1 MSIRTRLLV
10 GTGAAVALVFAIAGA
25 VVHVLARASLYEQLD
40 DSIREQAHSLA
51 VLVEAEDGELDTDLT
66 PNTLAGQRGRY
77 FELLDDAGQVLVRSD
92 SLGARDLEPAELD
105 GPGLAIGDGALPD
118 GTTGRQ
124 VTLGFYPRQ
133 EHDQA
138 EPIECT
144 LVVARTTGEAEDSIR
159 RLDTVL
165 AITGAAA
172 VVVCLVLLAW
182 LTGYGLAPVRDVAQ
196 RIAAIDPAEPDA
208 RFAAGAGADDAETR
222 VPLEL
227 RPIVDRLD
235 DLLRRLAAVVARER
249 ELTAEVAHELRTPL
263 AGMRSTIELALA
275 RDREPER
282 YRAALADCLA
292 IVDQTH
298 RMVEALLA
306 LARLDAGTIT
316 TTADPVP
323 LGPVLDD
330 VVALV
335 AARAADRGLTIERA
349 AGDAIATTDPDR
361 IRVVFQNLVDNA
373 VSHADRGGTVR
384 IAVTTEAATAVVRI
398 ANTGSR
404 LGGDAVAHVFDR
416 FWRGDAARTAGE
428 HAGLGLALCKKL
440 VELVGGT
447 IAVDATVGGEF
458 AVTVRLPARPPEGPA
473 AAATGGARSD

>member
-1 MSIRTRLLV
+1 MRIRTRLLV
-10 GTGAAVALVFAIAGA
+10 GTGAAVALVLAIAGA
-25 VVHVLARASLYEQLD
+25 VVHVLARGSLYAQLD

-51 VLVEAEDGELDTDLT
+51 VLVEEEDGELDTDLS
-66 PNTLAGQRGRY
+66 PRTLAGQRGRY
-77 FELLDDAGQVLVRSD
+77 FELIDDGGAIVVRSE
-92 SLGARDLEPAELD
+92 SLGGKDLEPAELD

-118 GTTGRQ
+118 GSTGRQ

-133 EHDQA
+133 EHDQDA
-138 EPIECT
+138 PIACT
-144 LVVARTTGEAEDSIR
+144 LVVARTTDEAEDSIR

-182 LTGYGLAPVRDVAQ
+182 LTGYGLAPVREVAQ

-208 RFAAGAGADDAETR
+208 RFAAADAPR

-227 RPIVDRLD
+227 APIVDRLD

-263 AGMRSTIELALA
+263 AGLRSTIELALS

-282 YRAALADCLA
+282 YRTALADCLA

-306 LARLDAGTIT
+306 LAKLDAGTV
-316 TTADPVP
+316 TARVDPVP

-349 AGDAIATTDPDR
+349 AGDATATTDPDR
-361 IRVVFQNLVDNA
+361 IRVVLQNLVDNA

-384 IAVTTEAATAVVRI
+384 IAVTTADATAVVRI

-404 LGGDAVAHVFDR
+404 VGGAAVAHVFDR
-416 FWRGDAARTAGE
+416 FWRGDSARTAGE

-447 IAVDATVGGEF
+447 IAVDAVVGGEF
-458 AVTVRLPARPPEGPA
+458 AVTVQLPALAPA
-473 AAATGGARSD
+473 APATAATAAARSG